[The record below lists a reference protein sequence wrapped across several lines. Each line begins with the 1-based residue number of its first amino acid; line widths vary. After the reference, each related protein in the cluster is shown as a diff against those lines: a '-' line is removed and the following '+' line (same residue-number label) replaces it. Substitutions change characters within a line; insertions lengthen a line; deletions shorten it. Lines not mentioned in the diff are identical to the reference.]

1 VGVVGKSRR
10 GVMLVE
16 KQEWFVRLIAQGV
29 SKSEACR
36 IVGSQPQ
43 DGNTLALRAH
53 NPQHC
58 SGSRCTIRR

>member
-1 VGVVGKSRR
+1 
-10 GVMLVE
+10 MLVE

-29 SKSEACR
+29 SNSEACR